1 LDLLILVPHERAYF
15 KEQSRR
21 VRAIADN
28 AAPFTK
34 KRLALAASYDA
45 RIGRLSRAARQ
56 LPFVAIDNEAP
67 ADHHDDGETAR

>member
-1 LDLLILVPHERAYF
+1 MNERI
-15 KEQSRR
+15 SRSSPVASAR
-21 VRAIADN
+21 LPTTPP
-28 AAPFTK
+28 PFTK

-45 RIGRLSRAARQ
+45 RIGRPSRAARQ